1 MTSCPARRATRVI
14 LSHGILIRTH
24 DSELREVAALFFK
37 LGVVGVGGPAAHV
50 ALMRDEV
57 VKRRGWLTDEEFL
70 DLLGAVNLLP
80 GPNSTELAIHI
91 GRRRAGAA
99 GLIVAGLCF
108 ILPAMTLVLA
118 CAWAYVRFGR
128 VPAVIG
134 GWNGAKPVVIAVVVA
149 ALVGFGRTALRP
161 AGTLAAAAIGLG
173 LAVANVHELLILL
186 TAGLVTLLL
195 RLPSWRSPALP
206 ALVTLPWVVAIA
218 PRAPDLDWLFLYFFK
233 IGSVLYGSGYVLLSF
248 LRNGLVERSGL
259 LTEGQLLDAV
269 AVGQVTPGP
278 VFTTATFVGYLV
290 AGFWGSLVA
299 TIGIF
304 LPSFL
309 LVLLAAPVL
318 MRYRTNPNVRGFIK
332 GAYAA
337 AIGTI
342 LGACVLLAK
351 IAIGDWLTALVAL
364 VSLVVLFRWKV
375 ANPLLIA
382 AAAVIGLV
390 GFELLKPGWVFVK

>member
-1 MTSCPARRATRVI
+1 MES
-14 LSHGILIRTH
+14 SIRTH

-57 VKRRGWLTDEEFL
+57 VKRRGWFTDEEFL

-91 GRRRAGAA
+91 GRRRAGVA

-173 LAVANVHELLILL
+173 LALANVHELLILL
-186 TAGLVTLLL
+186 AAGLETLLL
-195 RLPSWRSPALP
+195 RLPPWRARAMP

-218 PRAPDLDWLFLYFFK
+218 PRAPALNWLFLYFFK

-278 VFTTATFVGYLV
+278 VFTTATFIGYLLHGL
-290 AGFWGSLVA
+290 AGGVVA
-299 TIGIF
+299 TVGIF
-304 LPSFL
+304 LPAFL
-309 LVLLAAPVL
+309 LVGASGTLVPWIRRTPLARAFLDGVNAGAVSLMGVVCWTLARSVLTTPIAWSLALL
-318 MRYRTNPNVRGFIK
+318 G
-332 GAYAA
+332 
-337 AIGTI
+337 
-342 LGACVLLAK
+342 LGLVMAGVNSA
-351 IAIGDWLTALVAL
+351 WLVAGGAI
-364 VSLVVLFRWKV
+364 V
-375 ANPLLIA
+375 
-382 AAAVIGLV
+382 GLV
-390 GFELLKPGWVFVK
+390 LH